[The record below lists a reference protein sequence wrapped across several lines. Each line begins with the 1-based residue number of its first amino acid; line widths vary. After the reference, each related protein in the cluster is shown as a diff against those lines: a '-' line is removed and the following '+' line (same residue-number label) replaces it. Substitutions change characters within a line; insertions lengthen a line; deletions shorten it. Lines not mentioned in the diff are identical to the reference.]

1 MESTSN
7 SYSLPPQ
14 NPYYNSEENTI
25 INQNLSKSCPSDR
38 YNQSFDSIHNT
49 IRIMNPTEIKPDS
62 TIGSLEFEKTDF
74 ETFYK
79 NHQNRMSIDNSL
91 INIKIISEIKACQK
105 YVIQNGFVF
114 VCFCLFFS
122 LFLVLIMNRRYLRK
136 DTSNSLLQFLWRT
149 YNDDNRYKTIEFIE
163 KVICDFLYYF
173 EYKKKQLIEYDIEKI
188 MKDIERCKNGL
199 RQLEITYQND
209 DILPAK
215 VKLINQKIDKFL
227 LIHSSDM
234 KIIEE

>member
-1 MESTSN
+1 
-7 SYSLPPQ
+7 
-14 NPYYNSEENTI
+14 
-25 INQNLSKSCPSDR
+25 
-38 YNQSFDSIHNT
+38 
-49 IRIMNPTEIKPDS
+49 
-62 TIGSLEFEKTDF
+62 
-74 ETFYK
+74 
-79 NHQNRMSIDNSL
+79 
-91 INIKIISEIKACQK
+91 
-105 YVIQNGFVF
+105 
-114 VCFCLFFS
+114 
-122 LFLVLIMNRRYLRK
+122 MNRRYLRK